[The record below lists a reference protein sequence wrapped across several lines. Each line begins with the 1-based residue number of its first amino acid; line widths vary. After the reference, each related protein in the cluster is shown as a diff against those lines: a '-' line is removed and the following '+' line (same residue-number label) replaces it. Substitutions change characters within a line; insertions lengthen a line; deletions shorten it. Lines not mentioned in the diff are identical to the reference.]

1 MAIIG
6 KIRERSF
13 LVLIIIGI
21 AILAFVLTDLF
32 SAKSNGQQAPPSI
45 AEINGQQISPQE
57 FEYKVQKGYENYQKQ
72 TQQELDERTKSS
84 IRESVWAEMSSDILV
99 GEQLEELGI
108 NVTSKELMDLVSGDN
123 PHPQVRQAFTD
134 PNTGQFNSNAVI
146 QFLQN
151 LDNDEAT
158 KAQWVDFEQALK
170 RNHRMDKYNTL
181 VKKGIYTPSALA
193 KVKYNENNGALAF
206 KYVYKPYTAIEDSA
220 VDLTESEI
228 SSFYKKTKSEYE
240 QKASRKI
247 AYAYFPIVPSSD
259 DQEEAKQWA
268 DKMYGDFK
276 TNSNDSTFVNANSDA
291 GFIPVYYSES
301 NAPVGADTT
310 LWDRDSAY
318 VAAAKLIGSTWSIS
332 KVKAIKMA
340 PDSVKA
346 RHILISS
353 QTRTREAAEKTA
365 DSVMTVLQ
373 SGAVFDSLVVLSDDE
388 VSAEKGGDLDWFAEG
403 MMVKPFNDAAFTAEI
418 GEYKKAESQFG
429 FHIIEVT
436 EKLEDV
442 KKIQLA
448 TITREVL
455 PSKATYADLFNQAN
469 SFSIN
474 VADME
479 SFAAELTKNNLQ
491 QRSAILN
498 ETDNLVQG
506 LDASRDLARWSQEAK
521 EGDVSEAKDVDGAFV
536 VAIVENVDAEGFSP
550 LDKVR
555 NRVEFLARQ
564 EKKAD
569 MLGKELVDASE
580 ISALATKTG
589 LTVENV
595 NVTFASPAIAGIGL
609 EPKVVGA
616 AWSLTPGQLSKPI
629 AGNNGVFV
637 VSVDKKVDAGEP
649 NLSEIRLSESRGI
662 AAKVD
667 NGAVYNALKE
677 KADLT
682 DNRTKFY

>member
-436 EKLEDV
+436 EKLE
-442 KKIQLA
+442 
-448 TITREVL
+448 
-455 PSKATYADLFNQAN
+455 ATYADLFNQAN

-555 NRVEFLARQ
+555 NRVEFLSRQ

-569 MLGKELVDASE
+569 MLSKELVDASE
-580 ISALATKTG
+580 ISALSTKTG

>member
-72 TQQELDERTKSS
+72 TKQELDERTKSS

-134 PNTGQFNSNAVI
+134 PNTGQFNPSAVI

-158 KAQWVDFEQALK
+158 KVQWVDFEQALK

-193 KVKYNENNGALAF
+193 NVKYNENNGALAF

-220 VDLTESEI
+220 ADLTESEI

-259 DQEEAKQWA
+259 DQAEAKQWA
-268 DKMYGDFK
+268 DRMYGDFK

-291 GFIPVYYSES
+291 GFIPVYYSEL
-301 NAPVGADTT
+301 NAPVGVDTT
-310 LWDRDSAY
+310 LWDQDSAY
-318 VAAAKLIGSTWSIS
+318 VAGAKLIGSTWSIS
-332 KVKAIKMA
+332 KIKAIKMA

-353 QTRTREAAEKTA
+353 QIRTRELAEKTA
-365 DSVMTVLQ
+365 DSVMMALQ
-373 SGAVFDSLVVLSDDE
+373 GGVAFDSLVVLSDDD

-442 KKIQLA
+442 KKIQIA

-498 ETDNLVQG
+498 ESDNLVQG
-506 LDASRDLARWSQEAK
+506 LDASRDLARWTQDAK

-536 VAIVENVDAEGFSP
+536 VAIVENVDAEGFST

-569 MLGKELVDASE
+569 MLSKELVDASE
-580 ISALATKTG
+580 ISELATKTG

-595 NVTFASPAIAGIGL
+595 NVTFASPSIAGIGL

-616 AWSLTPGQLSKPI
+616 AWSLTPGQLSQPI

-677 KADLT
+677 KADLI

>member
-72 TQQELDERTKSS
+72 TKQELDERTKSS

-134 PNTGQFNSNAVI
+134 PNTGQFNPNAVI

-193 KVKYNENNGALAF
+193 NVKYNENNGALAF

-220 VDLTESEI
+220 ADLTESEI

-259 DQEEAKQWA
+259 DQAEAKQWA
-268 DKMYGDFK
+268 DRMYGDFK

-291 GFIPVYYSES
+291 GFIPVYYSEL
-301 NAPVGADTT
+301 NAPVGVDTT
-310 LWDRDSAY
+310 LWDQDSAY
-318 VAAAKLIGSTWSIS
+318 VAGAKLIGSTWSIS

-353 QTRTREAAEKTA
+353 QIRTRESAEKTA
-365 DSVMTVLQ
+365 DSVMMALQ
-373 SGAVFDSLVVLSDDE
+373 GGVAFDSLVVLSDDD

-442 KKIQLA
+442 KKIQIA

-498 ETDNLVQG
+498 ESDNLVQG
-506 LDASRDLARWSQEAK
+506 LDASRDLARWTQDAK

-536 VAIVENVDAEGFSP
+536 VAIVENVDAEGFST

-569 MLGKELVDASE
+569 MLSKELVDASE
-580 ISALATKTG
+580 ISELATKTG

-595 NVTFASPAIAGIGL
+595 NVTFASPSIAGIGL

-616 AWSLTPGQLSKPI
+616 AWSLTPGQLSQPI

-677 KADLT
+677 KADLI

>member
-1 MAIIG
+1 
-6 KIRERSF
+6 
-13 LVLIIIGI
+13 
-21 AILAFVLTDLF
+21 
-32 SAKSNGQQAPPSI
+32 
-45 AEINGQQISPQE
+45 
-57 FEYKVQKGYENYQKQ
+57 
-72 TQQELDERTKSS
+72 
-84 IRESVWAEMSSDILV
+84 MSSDILV

-134 PNTGQFNSNAVI
+134 PNTGQFNPNAVI

-193 KVKYNENNGALAF
+193 NVKYNENNGALAF

-220 VDLTESEI
+220 ADLTESEI

-259 DQEEAKQWA
+259 DQAEAKQWA
-268 DKMYGDFK
+268 DRMYGDFK

-291 GFIPVYYSES
+291 GFIPVYYSEL
-301 NAPVGADTT
+301 NAPVGVDTT
-310 LWDRDSAY
+310 LWDQDSAY
-318 VAAAKLIGSTWSIS
+318 VAGAKLIGSTWSIS
-332 KVKAIKMA
+332 KVKAIKIA

-353 QTRTREAAEKTA
+353 QIRTRELAEKTA
-365 DSVMTVLQ
+365 DSVMMALQ
-373 SGAVFDSLVVLSDDE
+373 GGVAFDSLVVLSDDD

-442 KKIQLA
+442 KKIQIA

-498 ETDNLVQG
+498 ESDNLVQG
-506 LDASRDLARWSQEAK
+506 LDASRDLARWTQDAK

-536 VAIVENVDAEGFSP
+536 VAIVENVDAEGFST
-550 LDKVR
+550 LGKVR

-569 MLGKELVDASE
+569 MLSKELVDASE
-580 ISALATKTG
+580 ISELATKTG

-595 NVTFASPAIAGIGL
+595 NVTFASPSIAGIGL

-616 AWSLTPGQLSKPI
+616 AWSLTPGQLSQPI

-677 KADLT
+677 KADLI

>member
-72 TQQELDERTKSS
+72 TKQELDERTKSS

-134 PNTGQFNSNAVI
+134 PNTGQFNPNAVI

-193 KVKYNENNGALAF
+193 NVKYNENNGALAF

-220 VDLTESEI
+220 ADLTESEI

-259 DQEEAKQWA
+259 DQAEAKQWA
-268 DKMYGDFK
+268 DRMYGDFK

-291 GFIPVYYSES
+291 GFIPVYYSEL
-301 NAPVGADTT
+301 NAPVGVDTT
-310 LWDRDSAY
+310 LWDQDSAY
-318 VAAAKLIGSTWSIS
+318 VAGAKLIGSTWSIS

-353 QTRTREAAEKTA
+353 QIRTRELAEKTA
-365 DSVMTVLQ
+365 DSVMMALQ
-373 SGAVFDSLVVLSDDE
+373 GGVAFDSLVVLSDDE

-442 KKIQLA
+442 KKIQIA

-498 ETDNLVQG
+498 ESDNLVQG
-506 LDASRDLARWSQEAK
+506 LDASRDLARWTQDAK

-536 VAIVENVDAEGFSP
+536 VAIVENVDAEGFST
-550 LDKVR
+550 LGKVR

-569 MLGKELVDASE
+569 MLSKELVDASE
-580 ISALATKTG
+580 ISELATKTG

-595 NVTFASPAIAGIGL
+595 NVTFASPSIAGIGL

-616 AWSLTPGQLSKPI
+616 AWSLTPGQLSQPI

-677 KADLT
+677 KADLI

>member
-1 MAIIG
+1 
-6 KIRERSF
+6 
-13 LVLIIIGI
+13 
-21 AILAFVLTDLF
+21 LF

-72 TQQELDERTKSS
+72 SQQELDERTKSS

-206 KYVYKPYTAIEDSA
+206 KYVYKPYAAIEDSA

-247 AYAYFPIVPSSD
+247 AYAYFPIVPSPD
-259 DQEEAKQWA
+259 DQAEAKQWA

-291 GFIPVYYSES
+291 GFIPVYYSKS

-310 LWDRDSAY
+310 LWDQDSAY

-353 QTRTREAAEKTA
+353 QTRTKEAAEKTA
-365 DSVMTVLQ
+365 DSVMMALQ
-373 SGAVFDSLVVLSDDE
+373 SGASFDSLVVLSNDE

-442 KKIQLA
+442 KKIQIA
-448 TITREVL
+448 KITREVL

-479 SFAAELTKNNLQ
+479 SFAAELTKKNLQ

-536 VAIVENVDAEGFSP
+536 VAIVENVDTEGFSP
-550 LDKVR
+550 LEKVR

-589 LTVENV
+589 ITVENV

-616 AWSLTPGQLSKPI
+616 AWSLTPGQLSQPI

-649 NLSEIRLSESRGI
+649 NLSEIRLSEARGI
-662 AAKVD
+662 ATKVD

-677 KADLT
+677 KADLI

>member
-72 TQQELDERTKSS
+72 TKQELDERTKSS

-134 PNTGQFNSNAVI
+134 PNTGQFNPNAVI

-158 KAQWVDFEQALK
+158 KVQWVDFEQALK

-193 KVKYNENNGALAF
+193 NVKYNENNGALAF
-206 KYVYKPYTAIEDSA
+206 KYVYKPCTAIEDSA
-220 VDLTESEI
+220 ADLTESEI

-259 DQEEAKQWA
+259 DQAEAKQWA
-268 DKMYGDFK
+268 DRMYGDFK

-291 GFIPVYYSES
+291 GFIPVYYSEL
-301 NAPVGADTT
+301 NAPVGVDTT
-310 LWDRDSAY
+310 LWDQDSAY
-318 VAAAKLIGSTWSIS
+318 VAGAKLIGSTWSIS
-332 KVKAIKMA
+332 KIKAIKMA

-353 QTRTREAAEKTA
+353 QIRTRELAEKTA
-365 DSVMTVLQ
+365 DSVMMALQ
-373 SGAVFDSLVVLSDDE
+373 GGVAFDSLVVLSDDD

-442 KKIQLA
+442 KKIQIA

-498 ETDNLVQG
+498 ESDNLVQG
-506 LDASRDLARWSQEAK
+506 LDASRDLARWTQDAK

-536 VAIVENVDAEGFSP
+536 VAIVENVDAEGFST

-569 MLGKELVDASE
+569 MLSKELVDASE
-580 ISALATKTG
+580 ISELATKTG
-589 LTVENV
+589 LTVENI
-595 NVTFASPAIAGIGL
+595 NVTFASPSIAGIGL

-616 AWSLTPGQLSKPI
+616 AWSLTPGQLSQPI

-677 KADLT
+677 KADLI

>member
-72 TQQELDERTKSS
+72 TKQELDERTKSS

-134 PNTGQFNSNAVI
+134 PNTGQFNPNAVI

-193 KVKYNENNGALAF
+193 NVKYNENNGALAF

-220 VDLTESEI
+220 ADLTESEI

-259 DQEEAKQWA
+259 DQAEAKQWA
-268 DKMYGDFK
+268 DRMYGDFK

-291 GFIPVYYSES
+291 GFIPVYYSEL
-301 NAPVGADTT
+301 NAPVGVDTT
-310 LWDRDSAY
+310 LWDQDSAY
-318 VAAAKLIGSTWSIS
+318 VAGAKLIGSTWSIS

-353 QTRTREAAEKTA
+353 QIRTRESAEKTA
-365 DSVMTVLQ
+365 DSVMMALQ
-373 SGAVFDSLVVLSDDE
+373 GGVAFDSLVVLSDDD

-442 KKIQLA
+442 KKIQIA

-498 ETDNLVQG
+498 ESDNLVQG
-506 LDASRDLARWSQEAK
+506 LDASRDLARWTQDAK

-536 VAIVENVDAEGFSP
+536 VAIVENVDAEGFST
-550 LDKVR
+550 LGKVR

-569 MLGKELVDASE
+569 MLSKELVDASE
-580 ISALATKTG
+580 ISELATKTG

-595 NVTFASPAIAGIGL
+595 NVTFASPSIAGIGL

-616 AWSLTPGQLSKPI
+616 AWSLTPGQLSQPI

-677 KADLT
+677 KADLI

>member
-228 SSFYKKTKSEYE
+228 STFYNNTKLEYE

-259 DQEEAKQWA
+259 DQAEAKQWA
-268 DKMYGDFK
+268 DRMYGDFK

-301 NAPVGADTT
+301 NAPVGVDTT
-310 LWDRDSAY
+310 LWDQDSAY
-318 VAAAKLIGSTWSIS
+318 VEGAKLIGSTWSIS

-353 QTRTREAAEKTA
+353 QTRTREVAEKTA
-365 DSVMTVLQ
+365 DSVMIALQ
-373 SGAVFDSLVVLSDDE
+373 GGVAFDSLVVLSDDE

-442 KKIQLA
+442 KKIQIA

-479 SFAAELTKNNLQ
+479 TFAAELTKNNLQ

-506 LDASRDLARWSQEAK
+506 LDASRDLARWSQDAK

-564 EKKAD
+564 EKKAAI
-569 MLGKELVDASE
+569 LSKELVDASE

-616 AWSLTPGQLSKPI
+616 AWSLTPGQLSQPI

-667 NGAVYNALKE
+667 NGAVYNALRE
-677 KADLT
+677 KADLI

>member
-193 KVKYNENNGALAF
+193 RVKYNENNGALAF

-259 DQEEAKQWA
+259 DQAEAKQWA

-373 SGAVFDSLVVLSDDE
+373 SGAAFDSLVVLSDDE

-569 MLGKELVDASE
+569 MLSKELVDASE

-616 AWSLTPGQLSKPI
+616 AWSLTPGQLSQPI

-677 KADLT
+677 KADLI

>member
-629 AGNNGVFV
+629 AGNKF
-637 VSVDKKVDAGEP
+637 
-649 NLSEIRLSESRGI
+649 IRNQI
-662 AAKVD
+662 K
-667 NGAVYNALKE
+667 
-677 KADLT
+677 
-682 DNRTKFY
+682 

>member
-206 KYVYKPYTAIEDSA
+206 KYVYKPYAAIEDSA
-220 VDLTESEI
+220 IDLTESEI

-259 DQEEAKQWA
+259 DQAEAKQWA
-268 DKMYGDFK
+268 DKLYGDFK
-276 TNSNDSTFVNANSDA
+276 TNSNDSTFVNANSDV
-291 GFIPVYYSES
+291 GFIPVYYSKS

-310 LWDRDSAY
+310 LWDQDSAY

-365 DSVMTVLQ
+365 DSVMMALQ
-373 SGAVFDSLVVLSDDE
+373 SGVAFDSLVELSDDE
-388 VSAEKGGDLDWFAEG
+388 VSAEKGGELDWFAEG
-403 MMVKPFNDAAFTAEI
+403 MMVKPFNDAAFTSEI

-442 KKIQLA
+442 KKIQIA
-448 TITREVL
+448 RITREVL

-479 SFAAELTKNNLQ
+479 TFAAELTKNNLQ

-506 LDASRDLARWSQEAK
+506 LDASRDLARWSQEAQ

-569 MLGKELVDASE
+569 MLSKELVDASE

-616 AWSLTPGQLSKPI
+616 AWSLTPGQLSQPI
-629 AGNNGVFV
+629 SGNNGVFV

>member
-72 TQQELDERTKSS
+72 TKQELDERTKSS

-134 PNTGQFNSNAVI
+134 PNTGQFNPNAVI

-158 KAQWVDFEQALK
+158 KVQWVDFEQALK

-193 KVKYNENNGALAF
+193 NVKYNENNGALAF

-220 VDLTESEI
+220 ADLTESEI

-259 DQEEAKQWA
+259 DQAEAKQWA
-268 DKMYGDFK
+268 DRMYGDFK

-291 GFIPVYYSES
+291 GFIPVYYSEL
-301 NAPVGADTT
+301 NAPVGVDTT
-310 LWDRDSAY
+310 LWDQDSAY
-318 VAAAKLIGSTWSIS
+318 VAGAKLIGSTWSIS
-332 KVKAIKMA
+332 KIKAIKMA

-353 QTRTREAAEKTA
+353 QIRTRELAEKTA
-365 DSVMTVLQ
+365 DSVMMALQ
-373 SGAVFDSLVVLSDDE
+373 GGVAFDSLVVLSDDD

-442 KKIQLA
+442 KKIQIA

-498 ETDNLVQG
+498 ESDNLVQG
-506 LDASRDLARWSQEAK
+506 LDASRDLARWTQDAK

-536 VAIVENVDAEGFSP
+536 VAIVENVDAEGFST

-569 MLGKELVDASE
+569 MLSKELVDASE
-580 ISALATKTG
+580 ISELATKTG

-595 NVTFASPAIAGIGL
+595 NVTFASPSIAGIGL

-616 AWSLTPGQLSKPI
+616 AWSLTPGQLSQPI

-677 KADLT
+677 KADLI

>member
-206 KYVYKPYTAIEDSA
+206 KYVYKPYAAIEDSA

-259 DQEEAKQWA
+259 DQAEAKQWA

-291 GFIPVYYSES
+291 GFIPVYYSKS

-310 LWDRDSAY
+310 LWDQDSAY

-365 DSVMTVLQ
+365 DSVMMALQ
-373 SGAVFDSLVVLSDDE
+373 SGASFDSLVVLSNDE

-442 KKIQLA
+442 KKIQIA
-448 TITREVL
+448 KITREVL

-479 SFAAELTKNNLQ
+479 SFAVELTKNNLQ

-536 VAIVENVDAEGFSP
+536 VAIVENIDTEGFSP
-550 LDKVR
+550 LEKVR

-589 LTVENV
+589 ITVENV

-616 AWSLTPGQLSKPI
+616 AWSLTPGQLSQPI

-649 NLSEIRLSESRGI
+649 NLSEIRLSEARGI
-662 AAKVD
+662 ATKVD

-677 KADLT
+677 KADLI

>member
-72 TQQELDERTKSS
+72 TKQELDERTKSS

-134 PNTGQFNSNAVI
+134 PNTGQFNPNAVI

-193 KVKYNENNGALAF
+193 NVKYNENNGALAF

-220 VDLTESEI
+220 ADLTESEI

-259 DQEEAKQWA
+259 DQAEAKQWA
-268 DKMYGDFK
+268 DRMYGDFK

-291 GFIPVYYSES
+291 GFIPVYYSEL
-301 NAPVGADTT
+301 NAPVGVDTT
-310 LWDRDSAY
+310 LWDQDSAY
-318 VAAAKLIGSTWSIS
+318 VAGAKLIGSTWSIS

-353 QTRTREAAEKTA
+353 QIRTRESAEKTA
-365 DSVMTVLQ
+365 DSVMMALQ
-373 SGAVFDSLVVLSDDE
+373 GGVAFDSLVVLSDDE

-442 KKIQLA
+442 KKIQIA

-498 ETDNLVQG
+498 ESDNLVQG
-506 LDASRDLARWSQEAK
+506 LDASRDLARWTQDAK

-536 VAIVENVDAEGFSP
+536 VAIVENVDAEGFST
-550 LDKVR
+550 LGKVR

-569 MLGKELVDASE
+569 MLSKELVDASE
-580 ISALATKTG
+580 ISELATKTG

-595 NVTFASPAIAGIGL
+595 NVTFASPSIVGIGL

-616 AWSLTPGQLSKPI
+616 AWSLTPGQLSQPI

-677 KADLT
+677 KADLI

>member
-206 KYVYKPYTAIEDSA
+206 KYVYKPYAAIEDSA
-220 VDLTESEI
+220 IDLSESEI

-259 DQEEAKQWA
+259 DQAEAKQWA

-276 TNSNDSTFVNANSDA
+276 TNSNDSTFVNANSDV
-291 GFIPVYYSES
+291 GFIPVYYSKS

-310 LWDRDSAY
+310 LWDQDSAY

-365 DSVMTVLQ
+365 DSVMMALQ
-373 SGAVFDSLVVLSDDE
+373 SGVAFDSLVELSDDE
-388 VSAEKGGDLDWFAEG
+388 VSAEKGGELDWFAEG
-403 MMVKPFNDAAFTAEI
+403 MMVKPFNDAAFTSEI

-442 KKIQLA
+442 KKIQIA
-448 TITREVL
+448 RITREVL

-479 SFAAELTKNNLQ
+479 TFAAELTKNNLL

-506 LDASRDLARWSQEAK
+506 LDASRDLARWSQEAQ

-569 MLGKELVDASE
+569 MLSKELVDASE

-616 AWSLTPGQLSKPI
+616 AWSLTPGQLSQPI
-629 AGNNGVFV
+629 SGNNGVFV

>member
-72 TQQELDERTKSS
+72 TKQELDERTKSS

-134 PNTGQFNSNAVI
+134 PNTGQFNPNAVI

-193 KVKYNENNGALAF
+193 NVKYNENNGALAF

-220 VDLTESEI
+220 ADLTESEI

-259 DQEEAKQWA
+259 DQAEAKQWA
-268 DKMYGDFK
+268 DRMYGDFK

-291 GFIPVYYSES
+291 GFIPVYYSEL
-301 NAPVGADTT
+301 NAPVGVDTT
-310 LWDRDSAY
+310 LWDQDSAY
-318 VAAAKLIGSTWSIS
+318 VAGAKLIGSTWSIS

-353 QTRTREAAEKTA
+353 QIRTRESAEKTA
-365 DSVMTVLQ
+365 DSVMMALQ
-373 SGAVFDSLVVLSDDE
+373 GGVAFDSLVVLSDDE

-442 KKIQLA
+442 KKIQIA

-498 ETDNLVQG
+498 ESDNLVQG
-506 LDASRDLARWSQEAK
+506 LDASRDLARWTQDAK

-536 VAIVENVDAEGFSP
+536 VAIVENVDAEGFST
-550 LDKVR
+550 LGKVR

-569 MLGKELVDASE
+569 MLSKELVDASE
-580 ISALATKTG
+580 ISELATKTG

-595 NVTFASPAIAGIGL
+595 NVTFASPSIAGIGL

-616 AWSLTPGQLSKPI
+616 AWSLTPGQLSQPI

-677 KADLT
+677 KADLI

>member
-206 KYVYKPYTAIEDSA
+206 KYVYKPYAAIEDSA
-220 VDLTESEI
+220 IDLTESEI

-259 DQEEAKQWA
+259 DQAEAKQWA

-276 TNSNDSTFVNANSDA
+276 TNSNDSTFVNANSDV
-291 GFIPVYYSES
+291 GFIPVYYSKS

-310 LWDRDSAY
+310 LWDQDSAY

-365 DSVMTVLQ
+365 DSVMMALQ
-373 SGAVFDSLVVLSDDE
+373 SGVAFDSLVELSDDE
-388 VSAEKGGDLDWFAEG
+388 VSAEKGGELDWFAEG
-403 MMVKPFNDAAFTAEI
+403 MMVKPFNDAAFTSEI

-442 KKIQLA
+442 KKIQIA
-448 TITREVL
+448 RITREVL

-479 SFAAELTKNNLQ
+479 TFAAELTKNNLL

-506 LDASRDLARWSQEAK
+506 LDASRDLARWSQEAQ

-550 LDKVR
+550 LEKVR

-569 MLGKELVDASE
+569 MLSKELVDASE
-580 ISALATKTG
+580 ISALAKKTG

-616 AWSLTPGQLSKPI
+616 AWSLTPGQLSQPI
-629 AGNNGVFV
+629 SGNNGVFV

>member
-72 TQQELDERTKSS
+72 TKQELDERTKSS

-134 PNTGQFNSNAVI
+134 PNTGQFNPNAVI

-158 KAQWVDFEQALK
+158 KVQWVDFEQALK

-193 KVKYNENNGALAF
+193 NVKYNENNGALAF

-220 VDLTESEI
+220 ADLTESEI

-259 DQEEAKQWA
+259 DQAEAKQWA
-268 DKMYGDFK
+268 DRMYGDFK

-291 GFIPVYYSES
+291 GFIPVYYSEL
-301 NAPVGADTT
+301 NAPVGVDTT
-310 LWDRDSAY
+310 LWDQDSAY
-318 VAAAKLIGSTWSIS
+318 VAGAKLIGSTWSIS
-332 KVKAIKMA
+332 KVKAIKIA

-353 QTRTREAAEKTA
+353 QIRTRELAEKTA
-365 DSVMTVLQ
+365 DSVMMALQ
-373 SGAVFDSLVVLSDDE
+373 GGVAFDSLVVLSDDD

-442 KKIQLA
+442 KKIQIA

-498 ETDNLVQG
+498 ESDNLVQG
-506 LDASRDLARWSQEAK
+506 LDASRDLARWTQNAK

-536 VAIVENVDAEGFSP
+536 VAIVENVDAEGLST

-569 MLGKELVDASE
+569 MLSKELVDASE
-580 ISALATKTG
+580 ISELATKTG

-595 NVTFASPAIAGIGL
+595 NVTFASPSIAGIGL

-616 AWSLTPGQLSKPI
+616 AWSLTPGQLSQPI

-677 KADLT
+677 KADLI

>member
-72 TQQELDERTKSS
+72 TKQELDERTKSS

-134 PNTGQFNSNAVI
+134 PNTGQFNPNAVI

-158 KAQWVDFEQALK
+158 KVQWVDFEQALK

-193 KVKYNENNGALAF
+193 NVKYNENNGALAF

-220 VDLTESEI
+220 ADLTESEI

-259 DQEEAKQWA
+259 DQAEAKQWA
-268 DKMYGDFK
+268 DRMYGDFK

-291 GFIPVYYSES
+291 GFIPVYYSEL
-301 NAPVGADTT
+301 NAPVGVDTT
-310 LWDRDSAY
+310 LWDQDSAY
-318 VAAAKLIGSTWSIS
+318 VAGAKLIGSTWSIS
-332 KVKAIKMA
+332 KVKAIKIA

-353 QTRTREAAEKTA
+353 QIRTRELAEKTA
-365 DSVMTVLQ
+365 DSVMMALQ
-373 SGAVFDSLVVLSDDE
+373 GGVAFDSLVVLSDDD

-442 KKIQLA
+442 KKIQIA

-498 ETDNLVQG
+498 ESDNLVQG
-506 LDASRDLARWSQEAK
+506 LDASRDLARWTQDAK

-536 VAIVENVDAEGFSP
+536 VAIVENVDAEGFST

-569 MLGKELVDASE
+569 MLSKELVDASE
-580 ISALATKTG
+580 ISELATKTG

-595 NVTFASPAIAGIGL
+595 NVTFASPSIAGIGL

-616 AWSLTPGQLSKPI
+616 AWSLTPGQLSQPI

-677 KADLT
+677 KADLI

>member
-72 TQQELDERTKSS
+72 TKQELDERTKSS

-134 PNTGQFNSNAVI
+134 PNTGQFNPNAVI

-158 KAQWVDFEQALK
+158 KVQWVDFEQALK

-193 KVKYNENNGALAF
+193 NVKYNENNGALAF

-220 VDLTESEI
+220 ADLTESEI

-259 DQEEAKQWA
+259 DQAEAKQWA
-268 DKMYGDFK
+268 DRMYGDFK

-291 GFIPVYYSES
+291 GFIPVYYSEL
-301 NAPVGADTT
+301 NAPVGVDTT
-310 LWDRDSAY
+310 LWDQDSAY
-318 VAAAKLIGSTWSIS
+318 VAGAKLIGSTWSIS
-332 KVKAIKMA
+332 KIKAIKMA

-353 QTRTREAAEKTA
+353 QIRTRELAEKTA
-365 DSVMTVLQ
+365 DSVMMALQ
-373 SGAVFDSLVVLSDDE
+373 GGVAFDSLVVLSDDD

-442 KKIQLA
+442 KKIQIA

-498 ETDNLVQG
+498 ESDNLVQG
-506 LDASRDLARWSQEAK
+506 LDASRDLARWTQDAK

-536 VAIVENVDAEGFSP
+536 VAIVENVDAEGFST

-569 MLGKELVDASE
+569 MLSKELVDASE
-580 ISALATKTG
+580 ISELATKTG
-589 LTVENV
+589 LTVENI
-595 NVTFASPAIAGIGL
+595 NVTFASPSIAGIGL

-616 AWSLTPGQLSKPI
+616 AWSLTPGQLSQPI

-677 KADLT
+677 KADLI